1 VVPAESEDPVAE
13 PVDEPV
19 VVGVAVVVEGVA
31 VVVEGVSVVVVGVF
45 VVDEGVAVVE
55 DGVVPVDDEPVV
67 TPALP
72 ADPPPTLPV
81 DAPSVEPVDTPE
93 LSLFPTSALLSPPA
107 LPSMDEEL
115 EPEWLL
121 DLLLSL
127 LLLLLSPLPLLE
139 TILVIGSV
147 SVDVVCDCTMT
158 GQVTAPALT
167 PMMASCAAAARA
179 ASTST
184 PHTRML
190 SFAEEG

>member
-1 VVPAESEDPVAE
+1 MAD
-13 PVDEPV
+13 PVDEPG

-31 VVVEGVSVVVVGVF
+31 VVVEGVVVVVEGVL

-55 DGVVPVDDEPVV
+55 DGVVPVDDEPVA

-72 ADPPPTLPV
+72 AEPPPTLPV

-93 LSLFPTSALLSPPA
+93 EPSLLPTSVLLAPA
-107 LPSMDEEL
+107 LPSMDEEV
-115 EPEWLL
+115 EPERLL
-121 DLLLSL
+121 ESL

-139 TILVIGSV
+139 TTLVIGSV

-158 GQVTAPALT
+158 GHVTAPALT
-167 PMMASCAAAARA
+167 PMASCAAAARA

-190 SFAEEG
+190 SLVGRVEGG